1 MLFCF
6 PLFGEEEK
14 KKKAF
19 AFRETVYCRH
29 AASSRM
35 KKALLPHKIDN
46 YNYVINLVL
55 YNLQLKINMW
65 ININLS
71 LTEIQQTKNAHFT
84 S

>member
-1 MLFCF
+1 
-6 PLFGEEEK
+6 
-14 KKKAF
+14 
-19 AFRETVYCRH
+19 
-29 AASSRM
+29 M